1 MKIKSRLI
9 LWLLFVFV
17 SVSLINLNCSSK
29 TNLFQISSQHY
40 PLLPDTRVKNVIL
53 FIGDGMGLSQITVG
67 RLHAHG
73 TSDKLNLEKMPV
85 TGYLYTNSI
94 DNLITDSAAGATAL
108 AAGFKTKNGMI
119 AMLPDGSAVK
129 TILEEFRDRRRATGV
144 VVTCSV
150 THATPACFAAHV
162 KSRQNE
168 TLIAE
173 QLVHSGVDVILG
185 GGKHF
190 FIPQTDSASRR
201 KDNKNL
207 IDEAIA
213 NGYRLVETRDQ
224 LKDIRELKV
233 LGLFQLDA
241 LRHAPSE
248 PSLAEMTRKAIELL
262 KQNRDGFFLMVE
274 GSQID
279 WGGHANDLDYVIRE
293 VLSFDEAVKVGLDF
307 ALNDRHTLVLV
318 TADHETGGLAINGG
332 SFDGKELEVGWTT
345 KHHTGVPVPVFAF
358 GPHSLQFM
366 GVHDNTE
373 IPLIVAKTVGIK
385 DFPEK
390 ISASNQPLAHP

>member
-1 MKIKSRLI
+1 MKIKSRII
-9 LWLLFVFV
+9 LWLLIVV
-17 SVSLINLNCSSK
+17 TSATLITLNCSSRTK
-29 TNLFQISSQHY
+29 LSQISSHHY
-40 PLLPDTRVKNVIL
+40 PLLPDTRVNNVIL

-73 TSDKLNLEKMPV
+73 TSDRLNLEKMPV
-85 TGYLYTNSI
+85 TGYLYTHSI

-119 AMLPDGSAVK
+119 AMLPDGSAVQ
-129 TILEEFRDRRRATGV
+129 TILEKFRERGSGTGV

-150 THATPACFAAHV
+150 THATPACFAAHTE
-162 KSRQNE
+162 SRRNE
-168 TLIAE
+168 TQIAE
-173 QLVHSGVDVILG
+173 QLIQSGIDVLLG

-207 IDEAIA
+207 IDEAIRQ
-213 NGYRLVETRDQ
+213 GYQLVETGEQ
-224 LKDIRELKV
+224 LQQVQQPRV

-262 KQNRDGFFLMVE
+262 QQNRNGFFLMVE

-307 ALNDRHTLVLV
+307 ALKDRHTLVLV

-373 IPLIVAKTVGIK
+373 IPRMVANTIGMK

-390 ISASNQPLAHP
+390 RAATNQPLAHP